1 MDVKKLNDLKKV
13 VKEGEIRINKELNIF
28 KILKTIKNLKIY
40 TKMNKNVR
48 LSLANHEKHV
58 IDLGPKVVQN
68 WNRVNRVDKK

>member
-68 WNRVNRVDKK
+68 